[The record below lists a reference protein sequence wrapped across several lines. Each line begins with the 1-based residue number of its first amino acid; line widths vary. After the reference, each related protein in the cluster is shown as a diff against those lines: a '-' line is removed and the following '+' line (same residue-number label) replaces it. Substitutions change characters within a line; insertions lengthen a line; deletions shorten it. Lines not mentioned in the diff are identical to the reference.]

1 MDIPFPY
8 THTYTIP
15 DDVWVQSPPTRST
28 TEHANVEPD
37 LVAALVPHA
46 ASPESLRLL
55 DFVYQRL
62 PLNHPRVTVLCL
74 STCHLPLP
82 DGVDAA
88 LPTFAHVRLPG
99 GRTFD
104 VNQAVH
110 TALCSVERVSVCPTE
125 VYTGE
130 HSWRVQVAALARAQP
145 TTPVRVLPV
154 LIRRYTPAL
163 AQTVCKV
170 LRHAAK
176 GTGASRVILV
186 SNTDLLHCG
195 ADRMGWSPCPPSPTA
210 TDQRTMRAVVK
221 AIHTRRTRI
230 RSSFSLPLTD
240 TSSACG
246 MAVVRTFVAVAQK
259 HQPHWRLAH
268 IRYACSCTLS
278 CELNRRSR
286 ARHHVGY
293 PCITLRDP
301 RRWRV
306 PLARLPRLLAERH
319 LFMHCTG
326 RRVSALT
333 LQRLARTYRARLARP
348 VCYPVRV

>member
-8 THTYTIP
+8 THTYTMP
-15 DDVWVQSPPTRST
+15 DDVWVQSPPTRGAT
-28 TEHANVEPD
+28 HAPVEPD

-62 PLNHPRVTVLCL
+62 PLNHPGVTMLCL

-88 LPTFAHVRLPG
+88 LPTFAHVRLPS

-104 VNQAVH
+104 VNMEVH
-110 TALCSVERVSVCPTE
+110 TALCAVDRVCVCPTA
-125 VYTGE
+125 VYTAE

-145 TTPVRVLPV
+145 TTPVRVLPLLV
-154 LIRRYTPAL
+154 RRYTPAL

-170 LRHAAK
+170 LRRAAK

-195 ADRMGWSPCPPSPTA
+195 ADNMGWPPCPPSPA
-210 TDQRTMRAVVK
+210 TTDKRTIRAVVK
-221 AIHTRRTRI
+221 AIRTWRARTR
-230 RSSFSLPLTD
+230 SSMSFPFTD
-240 TSSACG
+240 TNSASG
-246 MAVVRTFVAVAQK
+246 MAVVRTFIAVAQK
-259 HQPHWRLAH
+259 HQPHWRVAH
-268 IRYACSCTLS
+268 TRYACSCTPS
-278 CELNRRSR
+278 CNQNRRR
-286 ARHHVGY
+286 TARHHVGY
-293 PCITLRDP
+293 PCLTFRDP

-306 PLARLPRLLAERH
+306 PLMRLPRLLVERH
-319 LFMHCTG
+319 QFMNCSG
-326 RRVSALT
+326 RKVSALA
-333 LQRLARTYRARLARP
+333 LQRLARTYRCP
-348 VCYPVRV
+348 THTPQ